1 MADNIY
7 KHGGQGGDISMR
19 SAFSG
24 EEEEKE
30 LSRLSGGAQ
39 NNVVAPATN
48 RQLLAE
54 KRKAAVAKSK
64 ERRLEIMR
72 RNAAAGEQTFPPVVR
87 SQSVAETEAFAVDL
101 HNDSAAAASS
111 HQ

>member
-30 LSRLSGGAQ
+30 LSRLSGAAQ
-39 NNVVAPATN
+39 SKVIAPAAS
-48 RQLLAE
+48 RLLSLGE
-54 KRKAAVAKSK
+54 RRKAAGAAKNK
-64 ERRLEIMR
+64 ERKREPSLP
-72 RNAAAGEQTFPPVVR
+72 QVVR
-87 SQSVAETEAFAVDL
+87 SQSVAEPEAFAVDL
-101 HNDSAAAASS
+101 HSDSAAAA
-111 HQ
+111 

>member
-64 ERRLEIMR
+64 ERRQEMMR
-72 RNAAAGEQTFPPVVR
+72 RNAAGEQGLPQVVR
-87 SQSVAETEAFAVDL
+87 SQSVAEPEAFAVDL